1 LNWNQTVIC
10 GKIIEIGSLR
20 YTPAGVPVTEFR
32 IIHVSRQIEAGKPR
46 RVECEVA
53 AVALAQMAE
62 SIARITPGTRVKLA
76 GFLAKKGRMS
86 LQLVLHV
93 NKIDLI
99 EI

>member
-1 LNWNQTVIC
+1 LNCNQTVIC

-20 YTPAGVPVTEFR
+20 YTPAGVAVTEFK
-32 IIHVSRQIEAGKPR
+32 ISHASRQIEADKPR
-46 RVECEVA
+46 QVECEIL

-62 SIARITPGTRVKLA
+62 AIAGIAPGTLVKLA
-76 GFLAKKGRMS
+76 GFLAKKSRMS

-99 EI
+99 